1 MKKLLAILLVFA
13 MLLFVGGCDSDLTHS
28 ERVKKSGTLTVG
40 ITAREPMNYKENG
53 EWTGFD
59 SEFAKMFAKEKL
71 GVNVDFVELTTS
83 ERLQKL
89 EDGEVDCLWGG
100 VTYTDNLQSKA
111 STSVRYVKN
120 AQVLVMK
127 ADRVNDYND
136 GFEIRNLKFVVEKD
150 SEGAFYI
157 ITRNSFKNCTEV
169 ESQQAALDMV
179 QSGEADAAVV
189 DYTFAKAVTAK
200 GNKYSDLGIGFD
212 FSSEAYCVAFSKDSD
227 ITAILN
233 TYIKEQWETNLAQLA
248 TKYGLTLVND
258 QDYAN
263 CTTLWRFSYIKCQ
276 SCIFLQK
283 TLYKF
288 SLVKYNNNIDTAPEV
303 KKK

>member
-1 MKKLLAILLVFA
+1 
-13 MLLFVGGCDSDLTHS
+13 
-28 ERVKKSGTLTVG
+28 
-40 ITAREPMNYKENG
+40 MNYKENG

-71 GVNVDFVELTTS
+71 GVNVDFVELTTG

-100 VTYTDNLQSKA
+100 VIYNDNLQSKA
-111 STSVRYVKN
+111 STSVKYVKN

-157 ITRNSFKNCTEV
+157 ITRNSFKNHTEV

-227 ITAILN
+227 ITAMLN
-233 TYIKEQWETNLAQLA
+233 TYIKEEWEADLSKLA

-258 QDYAN
+258 
-263 CTTLWRFSYIKCQ
+263 
-276 SCIFLQK
+276 
-283 TLYKF
+283 
-288 SLVKYNNNIDTAPEV
+288 
-303 KKK
+303 

>member
-13 MLLFVGGCDSDLTHS
+13 MLLFVGGCDSNLTHS
-28 ERVKKSGTLTVG
+28 EKVKKSGTLTVG

-71 GVNVDFVELTTS
+71 GVNVDFVELTTG

-100 VTYTDNLQSKA
+100 VIYNDNLQSKA
-111 STSVRYVKN
+111 STSVKYVKN

-227 ITAILN
+227 ITAMLN

-258 QDYAN
+258 
-263 CTTLWRFSYIKCQ
+263 
-276 SCIFLQK
+276 
-283 TLYKF
+283 
-288 SLVKYNNNIDTAPEV
+288 
-303 KKK
+303 

>member
-13 MLLFVGGCDSDLTHS
+13 MLLFVGGCDSDLPHS
-28 ERVKKSGTLTVG
+28 ERVKKNGTLTVG

-53 EWTGFD
+53 EWIGFD

-71 GVNVDFVELTTS
+71 GVNVDFVELTTG

-100 VTYTDNLQSKA
+100 VIYNDNLQSKA
-111 STSVRYVKN
+111 STSVKYVKN

-157 ITRNSFKNCTEV
+157 ITRNSFENCTEV

-227 ITAILN
+227 ITVMLN
-233 TYIKEQWETNLAQLA
+233 TYIKEEWEADLSKLA

-258 QDYAN
+258 
-263 CTTLWRFSYIKCQ
+263 
-276 SCIFLQK
+276 
-283 TLYKF
+283 
-288 SLVKYNNNIDTAPEV
+288 
-303 KKK
+303 

>member
-1 MKKLLAILLVFA
+1 MKKLLAILLIFA
-13 MLLFVGGCDSDLTHS
+13 MLLFVGGCDSNLTHS
-28 ERVKKSGTLTVG
+28 EKVKKSGTLTVG
-40 ITAREPMNYKENG
+40 ITSREPMNYKENG
-53 EWTGFD
+53 EWAGFD

-100 VTYTDNLQSKA
+100 VIYNDNLQSKA
-111 STSVRYVKN
+111 STSVKYVKN

-227 ITAILN
+227 ITAMLN
-233 TYIKEQWETNLAQLA
+233 TYIKEQWKTNLVQLA
-248 TKYGLTLVND
+248 TKYGLTLQN
-258 QDYAN
+258 
-263 CTTLWRFSYIKCQ
+263 
-276 SCIFLQK
+276 
-283 TLYKF
+283 
-288 SLVKYNNNIDTAPEV
+288 
-303 KKK
+303 

>member
-28 ERVKKSGTLTVG
+28 EKVKKSGTLMVG

-71 GVNVDFVELTTS
+71 GVEVEFVKLTTS

-100 VTYTDNLQSKA
+100 VIYNDNLQSKA

-127 ADRVNDYND
+127 ADRVNNYND

-189 DYTFAKAVTAK
+189 DYTFAKAVTTK

-248 TKYGLTLVND
+248 TKYGLTLQN
-258 QDYAN
+258 
-263 CTTLWRFSYIKCQ
+263 
-276 SCIFLQK
+276 
-283 TLYKF
+283 
-288 SLVKYNNNIDTAPEV
+288 
-303 KKK
+303 